1 MPWDFWL
8 IFLFLAVVIP
18 WRGMRRLKHLMAKP
32 PLSPKA
38 KIAIYATTI
47 AFQWLLAGVV
57 AWRAVARGMTS
68 AQLGLASQNYLHIIL
83 ASVIGGLLLGLLHWV
98 NLSRMAS
105 IQNPAVEKFRALAA
119 RLLPGSPIEFLPYSA
134 LAITA
139 GICEEFV
146 FRGFAMG
153 ALARAGW
160 NVILI
165 VIFTSALFGLAHA
178 YQGRG
183 GIFGTALLGLLFA
196 IGRLAYH
203 SVVPVVVWHAVLDIV
218 AGVAGARYLLP
229 KAREDSQ
236 LKPL

>member
-18 WRGMRRLKHLMAKP
+18 WRGLRRLKQLMAKP
-32 PLSPKA
+32 PLAPKE
-38 KIAIYATTI
+38 KIMLYAATI
-47 AFQWLLAGVV
+47 AFQWLLAGIV

-68 AQLGLASQNYLHIIL
+68 AQLGLASGNYLPIIL

-98 NLSRMAS
+98 NLRRMGS
-105 IQNPAVEKFRALAA
+105 IQNPAIEKFRELAA
-119 RLLPGSPIEFLPYSA
+119 QLLPRTPIEFLPYSA

-153 ALARAGW
+153 ALARASW
-160 NVILI
+160 NVTLI
-165 VIFTSALFGLAHA
+165 VIFTSVLFGLAHA

-183 GIFGTALLGLLFA
+183 GIFGTALLGFLFA

-203 SVVPVVVWHAVLDIV
+203 SVVPVVVWHAALDLV
-218 AGVAGARYLLP
+218 AGVAGARYLLAT
-229 KAREDSQ
+229 AREIRE
-236 LKPL
+236 